1 MDIWDWVLRLEDDL
15 EEAGQEHA
23 SRIIE
28 QVSTE
33 ILDLNI
39 DKADAL
45 IPEAIALSRSLKN
58 PWLEVFFRHWEMRN
72 RIGNKAEGE
81 AALAD
86 VVALFEFAHRDET
99 ITCPQTVCVTQDLS
113 ACYANID
120 GPGWAE
126 ERKAVCSETFERINP
141 KWNCFHCLSCEY
153 ADALLD
159 EDKPQAALDYL
170 RAQTIKIVEVGEEV
184 SEAIRTFE
192 VQALLKLDKAE
203 EALTIIEGCEAA
215 IEGYDWPVNSQD
227 RHILK
232 AHTLAKLGRTEEAWQ
247 ALPSWRDVIPRYYWS
262 WIKAIDALTTNEPD
276 KNDWAL
282 GSALQMALDHFVK
295 VGAHRRVIEVAAV
308 QIRLALA
315 RNSVWTAQRA
325 LAIANEELP
334 KLKAPLGADQLLA
347 ELTQLINASAV
358 TNSLPVP
365 ANELMSWLEAQAQKR
380 EGAKRNPEQELELLT
395 QAVKELPD
403 DESLVEITVS
413 ALQVCNA
420 TKQAEQLLWRYL
432 ERNHQHESA
441 TAYQLLSILLN
452 NNQLTDI
459 DRLAGLYRVSQP
471 RIALWCK
478 IQQAFAREE
487 LDTTKQL
494 SLQMHE
500 LAPDLLGPLRM
511 LVLVATRQQDF
522 AEAQKWQQLIVEKN
536 PEDPRNDLWDLLTY
550 SSANQQWET
559 ARDVAKRL
567 DIPLKSTEGVIKE
580 DWGWVRIQVI
590 EEGETIEYLAHCT
603 GPVTAIIK
611 EPAHPANI
619 QRLDDWIV
627 YDATQLAPVP
637 EDEEGK
643 KYFIPLYR
651 LLKTLQTAQFGQS
664 WFVDGVYPG
673 EEIFNQFEKEVE
685 AKGWRL
691 WVRSNQSYRVTD
703 QFDLDEAALAG
714 VFFAIAA
721 PSSVTPVEIDHFLS
735 ETTEGWPL
743 PVQWLRLAEAA
754 GSSIER
760 HQEIISRYNL

>member
-39 DKADAL
+39 GKADAL

-126 ERKAVCSETFERINP
+126 ERKAVCNETFERINP

-159 EDKPQAALDYL
+159 EDKPQEALDYL
-170 RAQTIKIVEVGEEV
+170 KAQTIKIVEVGEEV
-184 SEAIRTFE
+184 SEAIHTFE
-192 VQALLKLDKAE
+192 VQALLRLDKAE
-203 EALTIIEGCEAA
+203 EALTIIEQCEAA

-247 ALPSWRDVIPRYYWS
+247 ELPSWREVIPRYYWS
-262 WIKAIDALTTNEPD
+262 WIKAIDALISNEPE

-295 VGAHRRVIEVAAV
+295 VGAHRRVIEVASV

-334 KLKAPLGADQLLA
+334 KLKAPLGADQLLV
-347 ELTQLINASAV
+347 ELTKQINTLAV

-365 ANELMSWLEAQAQKR
+365 ANELMSWLDAQAQKR
-380 EGAKRNPEQELELLT
+380 EGTKRNPEQELELLM

-403 DESLVEITVS
+403 DESLIEITVS

-420 TKQAEQLLWRYL
+420 IKEAEQLLWDYI
-432 ERNHQHESA
+432 ERNHQHESGM
-441 TAYQLLSILLN
+441 AYQLLNILLN
-452 NNQLTDI
+452 NNQLTAI
-459 DRLAGLYRVSQP
+459 DRLAELYQATQP
-471 RIALWCK
+471 HIALWCK

-487 LDTTKQL
+487 LDNTKQL

-500 LAPDLLGPLRM
+500 LTPDYLGPLRM
-511 LVLVATRQQDF
+511 LALVAIRQQDF
-522 AEAQKWQQLIVEKN
+522 AEAQKWQQLIVEKTT
-536 PEDPRNDLWDLLTY
+536 EDPRNDLWDLLTY
-550 SSANQQWET
+550 SSANQDWET

-567 DIPLKSTEGVIKE
+567 EIPLKSTSGVINE
-580 DWGWVRIQVI
+580 DWGWVRVQVI
-590 EEGETIEYLAHCT
+590 EESETIEYLAHCT

-611 EPAHPANI
+611 EPAHPSKT
-619 QRLDDWIV
+619 QRLDDWVV
-627 YDATQLAPVP
+627 YDAAQLAPVP
-637 EDEEGK
+637 EDEEEK
-643 KYFIPLYR
+643 KYFIPLYK
-651 LLKTLQTAQFGQS
+651 LLKTLQTGNFGQS

-673 EEIFNQFEKEVE
+673 EEAFNEFEKQVE
-685 AKGWRL
+685 ANGWRL
-691 WVRSNQSYRVTD
+691 WIHSNQNYQLTD

-721 PSSVTPVEIDHFLS
+721 PTSISPVEIDKFLS
-735 ETTEGWPL
+735 KATEDWTL
-743 PVQWLRLAEAA
+743 PVHWLKLAEAA
-754 GSSIER
+754 GAAIEP
-760 HQEIISRYNL
+760 HQEIISRYKL